1 MGQACGNML
10 SNCGLNCFFQD
21 VSKEKSNQIDKDLS
35 KEKTYYKKQVN
46 ILCVFHLLKKF
57 TISNLYSKTI
67 ECMIYNCC

>member
-46 ILCVFHLLKKF
+46 LLCIFH
-57 TISNLYSKTI
+57 
-67 ECMIYNCC
+67 